1 MFHLAVTSTD
11 VDFRYFIFGGPA
23 SHDSIRSAGERF
35 GPQGAKYIIGVA
47 DKGYLTLTDVGNT
60 GMFDVQLSSS
70 IGRVKTQSNAIVVP
84 GPGDWAVQAS
94 GSATYWFYSGEGE
107 GKITF
112 NGNTFT
118 IDGGTNTIQ
127 GER

>member
-1 MFHLAVTSTD
+1 MFHLTVTSAD

-23 SHDSIRSAGERF
+23 SQDSIRFAGERF

-47 DKGYLTLTDVGNT
+47 DNGYLTLTDVGNT
-60 GMFDVQLSSS
+60 
-70 IGRVKTQSNAIVVP
+70 VP

-94 GSATYWFYSGEGE
+94 GSTSYWFYSGEGE

-112 NGNTFT
+112 DGGTFT
-118 IDGGTNTIQ
+118 IDGGANTIQ
-127 GER
+127 GEL